1 MLWPTTLQTTD
12 FKPDGAKYRL
22 HYFICHKSGF
32 ITRSSGSNSF
42 FSPLV
47 FENRHGVSTLFR
59 SSLLSN
65 QSSTAVRLFDPPETD
80 LHTAEG
86 SNVLKVQVDTITGL
100 VVVLV
105 SSYFLQQPFPNFSMT
120 WPSLKWEDLNTGDFT
135 RAHVLCMVQ
144 QTFNKRGD
152 LKTASSPRVN
162 VMNSFR
168 VGK

>member
-1 MLWPTTLQTTD
+1 MLWPPTLQTTD
-12 FKPDGAKYRL
+12 FKPDGAKYIL
-22 HYFICHKSGF
+22 YYFIYHKSGF

-42 FSPLV
+42 PPPPLV
-47 FENRHGVSTLFR
+47 PENRHRVSVPYPPLKPQQHC
-59 SSLLSN
+59 S
-65 QSSTAVRLFDPPETD
+65 QRLFDPPETD

-86 SNVLKVQVDTITGL
+86 SNVLKVHVHTITGP

-105 SSYFLQQPFPNFSMT
+105 SSCFLQQPFPNFSMT
-120 WPSLKWEDLNTGDFT
+120 WPGLKWEDLNTGDFT

-152 LKTASSPRVN
+152 LNTASSPGVN

-168 VGK
+168 LGK